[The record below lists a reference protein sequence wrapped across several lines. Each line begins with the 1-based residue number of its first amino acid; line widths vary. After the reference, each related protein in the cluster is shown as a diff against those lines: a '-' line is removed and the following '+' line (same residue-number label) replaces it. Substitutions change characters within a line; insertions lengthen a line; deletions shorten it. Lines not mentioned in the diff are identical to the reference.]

1 MKKITLL
8 ILLLATA
15 VRIMAATPTAQQVLD
30 NCNDKI
36 KSSMSLIVTYTLT
49 ADGHS
54 TDGQLTISGDRFTI
68 SSPDMMSWY
77 DGKTQWTY
85 ARQIGEVNIITPT
98 SEELQ
103 QINPFAIIRSFSAN
117 YTKSIVSENAST
129 TTLMLKPQK
138 SGGDITMAKITVGN
152 SSWLPTHITLG
163 LSNGH
168 NVEIAIKKIDKGG
181 ALPSTFFRF
190 NKNKF
195 PGVQVVDLR

>member
-1 MKKITLL
+1 
-8 ILLLATA
+8 
-15 VRIMAATPTAQQVLD
+15 MAATPTAQQVLD